1 MIALHNQR
9 AKRGKINIKVYW
21 AEFFGYSSMLVC
33 MPSCFNHIRLFAT
46 PWTVAHQAPLSV
58 GFSRQEYWSGLPC
71 PPPGDLPDPGIKS
84 TSLMYLAPAGRF
96 FTTSITKGAV
106 CAKLLSCGQP
116 CDPMDYRLPGSPVHG
131 IFQARI
137 LECVAISFSRG
148 SSRPRDWTHV
158 PYISCLGRQVLYH

>member
-1 MIALHNQR
+1 MSW
-9 AKRGKINIKVYW
+9 VFW
-21 AEFFGYSSMLVC
+21 
-33 MPSCFNHIRLFAT
+33 LFKYACVRVKLLRSRPTLCDPVWLFVT

-58 GFSRQEYWSGLPC
+58 GVYRQEYWSVLPC

-84 TSLMYLAPAGRF
+84 TSLMYLASAGRF
-96 FTTSITKGAV
+96 FTTSITKEAV

-116 CDPMDYRLPGSPVHG
+116 CDPMDCRLPGSSVHG

-158 PYISCLGRQVLYH
+158 PYISCIGRRLLYH